1 MRLFANETADPI
13 EVPYTDEL
21 GEQAVYVV
29 GPGGLI
35 QVDDSTEPGAERAAL
50 LTQHLTERT

>member
-1 MRLFANETADPI
+1 MRLFANETAEPV

-29 GPGGLI
+29 GPGGLV
-35 QVDDSTEPGAERAAL
+35 QVDDSTDPGAALAAL
-50 LTQHLTERT
+50 LEQHLTERT